1 MHAVKTISFQ
11 SRELLRMINEI
22 LQVGSI
28 EAGKVKANG
37 QDVNMLDFLVELRSG
52 YEILLKKEV
61 SLNWNIPSSLPIVR
75 TDGEKLKHVLQNL
88 INNAIKFTENGSV
101 TVSARCISEAI
112 EFKVKD
118 TGIGMPQDMLPSIFQ
133 MFRQL
138 DSSNTRSYG
147 GSGVGLYI
155 VKKFVDLLGGKIEV
169 ESVLG
174 EGSTFTVN
182 LPLEFAQIPLTEISE
197 AFDVQLAG

>member
-1 MHAVKTISFQ
+1 
-11 SRELLRMINEI
+11 
-22 LQVGSI
+22 
-28 EAGKVKANG
+28 
-37 QDVNMLDFLVELRSG
+37 MLDFLVEVKAG
-52 YEILLKKEV
+52 YEILSKKEI
-61 SLNWNIPSSLPIVR
+61 SLHWNIPSSLPIVR

-101 TVSARCISEAI
+101 TVSTKYASTAI

-138 DSSNTRSYG
+138 DSSSTRSYG

-155 VKKFVDLLGGKIEV
+155 VKKFVDLLDGKIEV

-174 EGSTFTVN
+174 EGSTFTVT
-182 LPLEFAQIPLTEISE
+182 LPLDVAETSHSYLSE
-197 AFDVQLAG
+197 DLDVKLAG

>member
-1 MHAVKTISFQ
+1 
-11 SRELLRMINEI
+11 
-22 LQVGSI
+22 
-28 EAGKVKANG
+28 
-37 QDVNMLDFLVELRSG
+37 LDFLAELRSG
-52 YEILLKKEV
+52 YEILSNKEI
-61 SLNWNIPSSLPIVR
+61 SLNWNVPSRLPMVW

-101 TVSARCISEAI
+101 TVFAKYASTAI

-138 DSSNTRSYG
+138 DSSSTRSYG

-155 VKKFVDLLGGKIEV
+155 VKKFVDLLGGTIEV
-169 ESVLG
+169 ESTLG
-174 EGSTFTVN
+174 EGSTFTVT
-182 LPLEFAQIPLTEISE
+182 LPLDVSE
-197 AFDVQLAG
+197 TIHTNMPEDLAVKLAG

>member
-1 MHAVKTISFQ
+1 
-11 SRELLRMINEI
+11 
-22 LQVGSI
+22 
-28 EAGKVKANG
+28 
-37 QDVNMLDFLVELRSG
+37 MLDLLVEVRSG
-52 YEILLKKEV
+52 YEILSKKEI
-61 SLNWNIPSSLPIVR
+61 SLHWNVPSRLPMVR

-101 TVSARCISEAI
+101 TVFAECSSKPV

-138 DSSNTRSYG
+138 DSSSTRSYG

-155 VKKFVDLLGGKIEV
+155 VKKFVDLLGGTIEV
-169 ESVLG
+169 ESTLG
-174 EGSTFTVN
+174 EGSTFTVT
-182 LPLEFAQIPLTEISE
+182 LPLDVSE
-197 AFDVQLAG
+197 TIHTNMPEDLAVKLAV